1 MKKAC
6 WTLLP
11 VIAAIGGLA
20 VADEASDK
28 AITRQVRQ
36 LIAQHADLGTQLHAK
51 TKDGVVYLTGRVS
64 TGLAKSNAEDLV
76 KGVPGVTKV
85 IDNAEIPKGG

>member
-1 MKKAC
+1 MKRAC

-11 VIAAIGGLA
+11 VMVAIGGLA

-36 LIAQHADLGTQLHAK
+36 LIVQHADLGTQLHVK
-51 TKDGVVYLTGRVS
+51 TKDGVVYLTGRVP